1 MIRKMRA
8 RVAREKNL
16 FDLPGAPRERDHLR
30 FVKLLLRKS
39 NHGMFLKGR
48 LDVAKLGRR

>member
-1 MIRKMRA
+1 M

-39 NHGMFLKGR
+39 NHGMFVEGH
-48 LDVAKLGRR
+48 LDTAKLGNR